1 MIPSPLRVNFA
12 AMRTALQTLIRIC
25 LLAAKPQDLPA
36 SREFLVG
43 CIAAAFSVQFVGYN
57 MLTENGNPFLLA
69 ASNTALLGVG
79 WIILL
84 QITRRM
90 ERWHQSACA
99 IYGSTAIINLASLP
113 IIAWSLDLTGV
124 ESGGLSDSARLIVI
138 GLWAWEIAV
147 SARIIRETLEIR
159 MPLAVA
165 IGIALSFAL
174 QVAMVFLF
182 GPAG

>member
-1 MIPSPLRVNFA
+1 MITSRLRVNFA
-12 AMRTALQTLIRIC
+12 AMRNALRTLIRIC

-43 CIAAAFSVQFVGYN
+43 CIAAAFTVQFVGYN
-57 MLTENGNPFLLA
+57 MLTEDGNPFLLA
-69 ASNTALLGVG
+69 AINTALMGVT
-79 WIILL
+79 WVILL
-84 QITRRM
+84 QFSRHM
-90 ERWHQSACA
+90 DRWHQSASA
-99 IYGSTAIINLASLP
+99 IYGCMAIINLVSLP
-113 IIAWSLDLTGV
+113 VIAWSIDLTGM
-124 ESGGLSDSARLIVI
+124 EDGGLSDSARLIVI

-174 QVAMVFLF
+174 QIVMVFLF
-182 GPAG
+182 GPAS